1 MIRTGVVSV
10 LIAASDAAISGTRS
24 AIINANAEQT
34 IRVQLDPLTGC
45 GACTASAGC
54 AVQLLPVAQTQ
65 LFVDC
70 QLPAGAAVSVGDH
83 VQIQLIE
90 PASDWLGIVLRA
102 YGSPTIGMI
111 CGVMAGFWSAHA
123 LHLPQLT
130 ESLSLAGLV
139 VGLAG
144 GLIAWSRVEKSVH
157 MRYAGE
163 NLATFRK
170 VIQER

>member
-10 LIAASDAAISGTRS
+10 LIAASDAAIPDTRS
-24 AIINANAEQT
+24 GIIGGNAEQT
-34 IRVQLDPLTGC
+34 IQVQLDPLTSC
-45 GACTASAGC
+45 GACSASAGC
-54 AVQLLPVAQTQ
+54 GVQLLPVAQTPQ
-65 LFVDC
+65 FVDC

-111 CGVMAGFWSAHA
+111 CGVMVGFWSAQA
-123 LHLPQLT
+123 LHLPQFT

-139 VGLAG
+139 AGLAG
-144 GLIAWSRVEKSVH
+144 GLIAWSSAEKSVH
-157 MRYAGE
+157 MRYASE